1 MTSSFNDF
9 YEILKIHSRVIEALD
24 KFDRCWFIMK
34 LLMIS
39 LDDTQFVGNIVLQ
52 RNFLFNGSG
61 FHRLVSFS
69 NWWNWCRI
77 SIKQFSLRNIK
88 LITWSIQGQG
98 YRWRR
103 KINVHLWYT
112 APLCS
117 LWLDFGSFDVWYMSH
132 GENGKNM
139 CAIRLERN
147 N

>member
-9 YEILKIHSRVIEALD
+9 YEMVKIQSRVIEALD
-24 KFDRCWFIMK
+24 KLDLCWFIMK

-39 LDDTQFVGNIVLQ
+39 WRYSICRKYCTSKK
-52 RNFLFNGSG
+52 FLVQWLWFPPSR
-61 FHRLVSFS
+61 FFS

-77 SIKQFSLRNIK
+77 SIKQLSLRNIK

-112 APLCS
+112 SPLCS
-117 LWLDFGSFDVWYMSH
+117 LWLDFGSFDVLWYMSH
-132 GENGKNM
+132 GKNGKNM
-139 CAIRLERN
+139 CGIQLERN